1 MKNKNISIF
10 LILFSFLLSHINSFS
25 FGVKDKYEKYCFK
38 KYIYKGDQI
47 TLSFVITSFPK
58 ELIHVEFTHQKTKHD
73 EKKIIYQV
81 NEKDQGSYKSSNPE
95 DEGYYELCFFSK
107 KGKDIYVSMEY
118 YTLYEDHNIKQ
129 IATDKEI
136 KTINND
142 INEMKNAFDKIKSNA
157 RHLNSRKYRHIHLLN
172 NLIESIKRL
181 TYLKIFFVAV
191 FSAFQIYVIQK
202 FFGPDKRVSSI
213 KGAFSDKSIL

>member
-1 MKNKNISIF
+1 MTNKNISIF
-10 LILFSFLLSHINSFS
+10 LILVSFLLSYINSFS

-58 ELIHVEFTHQKTKHD
+58 ESIHVEFTYQKTKHD
-73 EKKIIYQV
+73 EKKVIYQV

-118 YTLYEDHNIKQ
+118 QTLYEDHNIKQ

-142 INEMKNAFDKIKSNA
+142 INEMKNAFDKIK
-157 RHLNSRKYRHIHLLN
+157 
-172 NLIESIKRL
+172 
-181 TYLKIFFVAV
+181 
-191 FSAFQIYVIQK
+191 
-202 FFGPDKRVSSI
+202 
-213 KGAFSDKSIL
+213 

>member
-1 MKNKNISIF
+1 MKCKNIYISLIIF
-10 LILFSFLLSHINSFS
+10 SLLLSYIKSFS
-25 FGVKDKYEKYCFK
+25 FGVKDKYEKYCYK

-47 TLSFVITSFPK
+47 TVSFVITSFPK
-58 ELIHVEFTHQKTKHD
+58 ELIHVELTYQKERNSPKQM
-73 EKKIIYQV
+73 IYQV
-81 NEKDQGSYKSSNPE
+81 YDKDQGNYKSTKPE
-95 DEGYYELCFFSK
+95 DEGYYELCFYSK

-118 YTLYEDHNIKQ
+118 SSLYEDHNIKQ

-142 INEMKNAFDKIKSNA
+142 IKEMKNAFDKIQANA
-157 RHLNSRKYRHIHLLN
+157 RHLNNRKYRHMVLLQK
-172 NLIESIKRL
+172 LIYSIKKL

-191 FSAFQIYVIQK
+191 LSTFQIYIIQK

-213 KGAFSDKSIL
+213 KGAFSDKNIL